1 MQPLKYSF
9 GQGKE
14 HSKSSKNSTAKKKE
28 KERKKTTCLSFHIY
42 IALTQFTNI

>member
-14 HSKSSKNSTAKKKE
+14 HSKSSKNSTAKKRERK
-28 KERKKTTCLSFHIY
+28 KERKLHAYHFIY
-42 IALTQFTNI
+42 T

>member
-14 HSKSSKNSTAKKKE
+14 HSKSSKNSTAKKKRK
-28 KERKKTTCLSFHIY
+28 KERKLHAYHFIY
-42 IALTQFTNI
+42 T